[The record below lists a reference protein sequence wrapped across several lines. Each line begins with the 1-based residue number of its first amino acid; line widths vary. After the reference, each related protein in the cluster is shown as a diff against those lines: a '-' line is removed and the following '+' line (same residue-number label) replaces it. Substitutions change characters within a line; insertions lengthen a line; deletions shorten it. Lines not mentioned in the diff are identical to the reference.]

1 MLLAFVLILSCFR
14 KYKKR
19 FGLNG
24 VVQVHHIIPKQ
35 HQSHPAVKCANFDV
49 DSSQNLMFLPV
60 HKSSIRTNR
69 LVHDGGHIKYNT
81 YVLSE
86 LNKPN
91 VHVYDLSKELRY
103 RVRTGDESLPWK

>member
-1 MLLAFVLILSCFR
+1 MLLALIVILSYFR

-35 HQSHPAVKCANFDV
+35 HRSHPAVKAKFNV
-49 DSSQNLMFLPV
+49 ESSQNLMFLPV

-69 LVHDGGHIKYNT
+69 LVHDGGHMKYNA

-91 VHVYDLSKELRY
+91 VNPYELSKELRY
-103 RVRTGDESLPWK
+103 RIRIADQTLPWK